1 MDGAVGIVQAW
12 LRLRGYFTVTEYPI
26 VDAWRF
32 GGPRT
37 LTDLDVLAFRFPGAG
52 APDLPLHPVLDAAGR
67 PDMLIGEVKE
77 GRAELNHA
85 ARDPAVLAAALA
97 RFGCCG
103 PDHVEPLVGELVAT
117 GRAVT
122 HAGHLVRLVA
132 FGSTGHDPPD
142 GSYRVVLL
150 GHLLRDLHAYVRENW
165 DVLVASPPK
174 DAALNQIVIE
184 EKALR
189 GLSERRS

>member
-103 PDHVEPLVGELVAT
+103 PDHVEPLVG
-117 GRAVT
+117 
-122 HAGHLVRLVA
+122 
-132 FGSTGHDPPD
+132 
-142 GSYRVVLL
+142 
-150 GHLLRDLHAYVRENW
+150 
-165 DVLVASPPK
+165 
-174 DAALNQIVIE
+174 
-184 EKALR
+184 
-189 GLSERRS
+189 

>member
-1 MDGAVGIVQAW
+1 
-12 LRLRGYFTVTEYPI
+12 
-26 VDAWRF
+26 
-32 GGPRT
+32 
-37 LTDLDVLAFRFPGAG
+37 
-52 APDLPLHPVLDAAGR
+52 
-67 PDMLIGEVKE
+67 
-77 GRAELNHA
+77 
-85 ARDPAVLAAALA
+85 
-97 RFGCCG
+97 
-103 PDHVEPLVGELVAT
+103 
-117 GRAVT
+117 VT